1 VPVGQQTHRSV
12 GEGLAMTVL
21 WVVLGIGAGVL
32 LALVLLY
39 NGLVVKRNR
48 VDNVFASTDAL
59 LKKRYDLVPNL
70 VATVEGY
77 AEHER
82 QTLERITEL
91 RAEARSGNLAPDDEI
106 RLNNQLSQA
115 LFNVIGVAENYPEL
129 KADTNFMHLQ
139 RTLNELEEQ
148 ISAARRAYNAAVT
161 DYNNAVMTF
170 PGNLVAGMFKFH
182 TRRLFEALS
191 VERTRP
197 DVGEPQSEGS
207 A

>member
-1 VPVGQQTHRSV
+1 
-12 GEGLAMTVL
+12 
-21 WVVLGIGAGVL
+21 
-32 LALVLLY
+32 
-39 NGLVVKRNR
+39 
-48 VDNVFASTDAL
+48 
-59 LKKRYDLVPNL
+59 

-170 PGNLVAGMFKFH
+170 PGSLVAGTFH
-182 TRRLFEALS
+182 FQTRPLFEALAI
-191 VERTRP
+191 ERTRP
-197 DVGEPQSEGS
+197 DTGEFHDEGS
-207 A
+207 AP